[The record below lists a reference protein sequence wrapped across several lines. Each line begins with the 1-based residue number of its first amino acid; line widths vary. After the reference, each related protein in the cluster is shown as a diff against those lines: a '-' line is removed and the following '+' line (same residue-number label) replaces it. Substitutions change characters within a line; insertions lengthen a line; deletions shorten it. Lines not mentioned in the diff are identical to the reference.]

1 METSID
7 EQIAW
12 VEREINF
19 LEEEWDDDKS
29 DDVDIL
35 KGILKSLN
43 VLDKIIT

>member
-19 LEEEWDDDKS
+19 LEEENDETDDI
-29 DDVDIL
+29 DIL
-35 KGILKSLN
+35 KGILNSLN
-43 VLDKIIT
+43 ILDLIIT